1 VAVEPL
7 RIAAEKSEVSK
18 ADPLDDHRQGFP
30 EVGE

>member
-1 VAVEPL
+1 L

-30 EVGE
+30 EIGE